1 MGTFIN
7 SPKCLL
13 HHANIPNLTK
23 SRTPYPSQ
31 AEFDADMQRAFSQPL
46 IAPTSPLAIQPP
58 TTPTRTIAPA
68 KRKSDGAQLSPSSRP
83 AKMNKDGTKKS
94 TRRATIPMPDALC
107 PRHTQIFASFP

>member
-13 HHANIPNLTK
+13 HQADIPNLTK